1 MGNLRNV
8 DILDRILCCCDDIAE
23 VRQRCG
29 DSFEALKAD
38 RVCTYAAAMCLY
50 MIGQLANR
58 LTGDFKA
65 IYNNVSWPDI
75 SVWSNLAAYSRDNLD
90 HGTLW
95 KAMTEDI
102 PRLRLYCEQIIS
114 RHSIL
119 NHIILPVREPD
130 I

>member
-1 MGNLRNV
+1 MGNVRNV
-8 DILDRILCCCDDIAE
+8 DILERILCCCDDIAE

-29 DSFEALKAD
+29 NSFEALKAD
-38 RVCTYAAAMCLY
+38 KVYTYASAMFLY

-65 IYNNVSWPDI
+65 IYNNVSWRYI
-75 SVWSNLAAYSRDNLD
+75 ERWSHLAAYSRDNLD
-90 HGTLW
+90 HGKLW